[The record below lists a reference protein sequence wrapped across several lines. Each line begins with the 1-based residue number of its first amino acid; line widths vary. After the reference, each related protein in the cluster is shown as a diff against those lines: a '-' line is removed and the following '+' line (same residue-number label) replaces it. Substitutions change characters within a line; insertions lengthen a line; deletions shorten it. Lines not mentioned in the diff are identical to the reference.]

1 MNTPAVRAQPIVSFG
16 GIGSPSALAKFYSIL
31 ANGGKLGEQI
41 FFSEETIS
49 WMTTTLSDGMDR
61 VFQIPTAFSAG
72 FMKDPR
78 NAARRI
84 FGPSLNAFGHPG
96 AGGSHAFADP
106 ENRISFAY
114 VMNQMEQ
121 SLLPDEKSLRL
132 ADEVYR

>member
-1 MNTPAVRAQPIVSFG
+1 
-16 GIGSPSALAKFYSIL
+16 
-31 ANGGKLGEQI
+31 
-41 FFSEETIS
+41 
-49 WMTTTLSDGMDR
+49 R

-84 FGPSLNAFGHPG
+84 FGPSPKAFGHPG
-96 AGGSHAFADP
+96 AGGSHTFADP